1 MLGFN
6 SMDAG
11 HVLENIVYLELKR
24 RDFEVHVGK
33 NDDVEIDFVA
43 TKGKEY
49 YQVCLTALEE
59 ETLKRELR
67 TLDVIN
73 DHNPKYLLTTDFVPY
88 ASYNGIKQLNVF
100 EWLLEKKEL

>member
-1 MLGFN
+1 M
-6 SMDAG
+6 
-11 HVLENIVYLELKR
+11 
-24 RDFEVHVGK
+24 
-33 NDDVEIDFVA
+33 
-43 TKGKEY
+43 
-49 YQVCLTALEE
+49 
-59 ETLKRELR
+59 KRELR